1 MHTHPRPGLGRR
13 RFSSLLLSCPALSS
27 SVSGTGAYAHGATF
41 FPFSVASGDPLSD
54 RVILWTR
61 LARSATDPE
70 PFATTAVPVRWLIA
84 EDRALAHPVRT
95 GTAHARP
102 ESGFSVH
109 VDVTGLLADRVY
121 YYAFFFNG
129 ERSPVG
135 RTRTLPA
142 PRALPTDARFA
153 VVCCQNW
160 ENGYFDAYRDIVDQ
174 DLQFVLHLGDYI
186 YDVTRG
192 GGVRRH
198 DRTALPM
205 TLDDYRARHA
215 LYRTDPAL
223 LAAHEAHPF
232 ILLPD
237 NHDALESAPHTQ
249 DEDRRRAAAYQAWYE
264 FLPVR
269 APYRHADDRMQ
280 IYRSV
285 ELGTLARLNLLD
297 TRQYRDV
304 ETPCRQESDG
314 HFAFG
319 VYEKACPAFA
329 ADPLRSMLGKTQEAW
344 LDDRLRSTPSR
355 WNILVSTVLMSPLRM
370 THAGDSYCYPGSWD
384 GYDANRKRI
393 LDTIAEYRPANPLCL
408 SGDLHSNLIAQVVR
422 TADDGPEHGI
432 MPEFLG
438 TSISSLWPAPL
449 ATPIVQALPKNPHI
463 LHYDYQHRGYL
474 LVTMTPGQLKV
485 ATRLMSF
492 VDRSGGIART
502 GQTFALLDGD
512 RTIHTL

>member
-1 MHTHPRPGLGRR
+1 MLFRPKHGLSRR
-13 RFSSLLLSCPALSS
+13 TFSKILLSSPAISCNIARAQGHVAAS
-27 SVSGTGAYAHGATF
+27 

-61 LARSATDPE
+61 LARSAIDPE
-70 PFATTAVPVRWLIA
+70 PLSRTALAVRWLVA
-84 EDRALAHPVRT
+84 EDAALAWPVRS
-95 GTAHARP
+95 GMAHASP
-102 ESGFSVH
+102 DAGFSVH
-109 VDVTGLLADRVY
+109 VDVTGLLPDRVY

-142 PRALPTDARFA
+142 AGAILSDARFA
-153 VVCCQNW
+153 VVSCQNW

-192 GGVRRH
+192 GGVRQH

-237 NHDALESAPHTQ
+237 NHDALESAARTPQ
-249 DEDRRRAAAYQAWYE
+249 ENQRRAAAYQAWYE

-269 APYRHADDRMQ
+269 AAYRRDTGRMQ
-280 IYRSV
+280 IHRGV
-285 ELGTLARLNLLD
+285 ALGSLARLNLLD

-304 ETPCRQESDG
+304 ETICQHESDG
-314 HFAFG
+314 NFAYG
-319 VYEKACPAFA
+319 VYERACSDLS
-329 ADPLRSMLGKTQEAW
+329 ADPARSMLGQEQEAW
-344 LDDRLRSTPSR
+344 LTGHLRTTTAR
-355 WNILVSTVLMSPLRM
+355 WNILVSTVMMSPLHM
-370 THAGDSYCYPGSWD
+370 SHAGEPYRYLGSWD
-384 GYDANRKRI
+384 GYGENRKRI
-393 LDTIAEYRPANPLCL
+393 LDTIQASGTPNPLCL

-422 TADDGPEHGI
+422 NPGDGPDSGI
-432 MPEFLG
+432 LPEFLG

-449 ATPIVQALPKNPHI
+449 AAPIVQALPKNPHI

-474 LVTMTPGQLKV
+474 LVGMTPRRLTV
-485 ATRLMSF
+485 TTRLMSF
-492 VDRSGGIART
+492 VDRSGGKTYT
-502 GQTFALLDGD
+502 GQTFALVNGD